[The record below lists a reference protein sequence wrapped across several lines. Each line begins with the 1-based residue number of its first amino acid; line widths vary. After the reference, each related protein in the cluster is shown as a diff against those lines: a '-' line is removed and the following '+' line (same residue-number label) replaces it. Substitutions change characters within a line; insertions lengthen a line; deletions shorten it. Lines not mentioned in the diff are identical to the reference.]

1 MRCKAH
7 CTFVGGDFS
16 FSFSGKA
23 IAFVNSAAK
32 LIQRQCAVGHDR
44 IPMLLI
50 HVPSGIYTVLSDICG
65 YILRYTVKI
74 DYLDIAVMLYA
85 YPARGD
91 RHYNAVPLSGI
102 RAAKEAD
109 ATDQGWQNFFDRIPQ
124 REKKTKGGGKI
135 DE

>member
-74 DYLDIAVMLYA
+74 DYLDLAVILYA

-102 RAAKEAD
+102 RAAKDRASRRILPQKFRI
-109 ATDQGWQNFFDRIPQ
+109 ASVCVFRICDQFL
-124 REKKTKGGGKI
+124 
-135 DE
+135 